1 MSNKGCGQCV
11 GLRRGMMVL
20 SASPLVLYPF
30 LQLMAK
36 IKAAIARQWQKKNQ
50 NVDWDLL
57 ERMEQHQ
64 KAVASAIVAQSG
76 RGEG

>member
-1 MSNKGCGQCV
+1 MLQTEV
-11 GLRRGMMVL
+11 GDDGVVGF
-20 SASPLVLYPF
+20 ASCAVPL
-30 LQLMAK
+30 LQLLAK

-50 NVDWDLL
+50 SVDWDLL

-64 KAVASAIVAQSG
+64 KAVDSAIVAQSA